1 LRDAGLN
8 EFFLLVGDR
17 AEIGGDLFLELAG
30 DLVAAIARLHPFPK
44 MNVVVV
50 LSGIVEQTLVLAERP
65 FHNLFNRLVFPF
77 GALGQIIAV
86 IDLGKMVLVVVVL
99 ERLARHVGREH
110 IIGIGKFGQR
120 E

>member
-1 LRDAGLN
+1 
-8 EFFLLVGDR
+8 
-17 AEIGGDLFLELAG
+17 
-30 DLVAAIARLHPFPK
+30 

-50 LSGIVEQTLVLAERP
+50 LSGIVEQSLVLAVRP

-77 GALGQIIAV
+77 GSLGQIIAV
-86 IDLGKMVLVVVVL
+86 VDVGEMVLVVVVL
-99 ERLARHVGREH
+99 ERLARHVGRER